1 MMLPIPMV
9 YCDIQAVYFDAVG
22 TLLIP
27 DPPAEEVYVAV
38 GRAYGIPAERTEV
51 RQRLCSAFAEQEE
64 QDRQRH
70 WKVDAARE
78 EQRWRAIVQYCLPTA
93 DPQQGEALFRQL
105 FDHFAHPDAWR
116 LDPEAPTVLEELH
129 RRGLNCGI
137 ASNYDARLRSVIAG
151 FPELA
156 RLQQRLV
163 ISAEVGYRK
172 PAAAFFQAL
181 AQQAGCPPSQILYVG
196 DDPVLDVQAARA
208 AGVQALWYQPPQQNA
223 ANPPLRR
230 TLQSPAEELPLP
242 EELKIQHLSQ
252 ILPRARL

>member
-1 MMLPIPMV
+1 MIPIQAV
-9 YCDIQAVYFDAVG
+9 CFDIQAVYFDAVG
-22 TLLIP
+22 TLLVP

-38 GRAYGIPAERTEV
+38 GRAHGIPAERTEV

-70 WKVDAARE
+70 WQVDAARE
-78 EQRWRAIVQYCLPTA
+78 EQRWRAIVQHCLPTA
-93 DPQQGEALFRQL
+93 DPQQAEIVFRQL
-105 FDHFAHPDAWR
+105 FDHFARPHAWR
-116 LDPEAPTVLEELH
+116 LDPEAPTVLAELH
-129 RRGLNCGI
+129 QRGLKCGI

-156 RLQQRLV
+156 RLHERLV

-181 AQQAGCPPSQILYVG
+181 ARQAGCPPSRILYVG

-208 AGVQALWYQPPQQNA
+208 AGVQALWYQPRQRSA
-223 ANPPLRR
+223 AAPPLSR
-230 TLQSPAEELPLP
+230 TLQSPAEEIPVP
-242 EELKIQHLSQ
+242 QELTIQHLSQ
-252 ILPRARL
+252 ILPLVRL